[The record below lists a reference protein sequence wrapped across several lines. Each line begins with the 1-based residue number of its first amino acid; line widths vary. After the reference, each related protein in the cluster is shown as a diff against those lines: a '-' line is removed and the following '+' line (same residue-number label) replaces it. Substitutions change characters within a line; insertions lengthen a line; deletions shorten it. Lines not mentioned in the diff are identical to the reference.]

1 MKKIIGLFLI
11 CAMLLSMVACS
22 SGVSQEEYDKVVAER
37 DTAIEER
44 DAAIEERD
52 RISSELEVAINDLEV
67 VSKEYEDFKIE
78 AEPFLKMTEDEKAA
92 ELARAEKEKIEA
104 EEESRKA
111 KEEADRLA
119 AERAA
124 EEEAK
129 RQAEEA
135 ARIEEEAKGY
145 ETGITFTDIS
155 RSPDDYIG
163 EKVKFTG
170 SVLQILEGSYS
181 NEGRMSTKGSYDDV
195 VYIMY
200 DPDILDVRILE
211 DDEITVYGTFSR
223 MVTYETIMG
232 GSVTLPLI
240 NVDRIEL
247 HS

>member
-1 MKKIIGLFLI
+1 MKKIISLVLTLI
-11 CAMLLSMVACS
+11 MAISLAACS
-22 SGVSQEEYDKVVAER
+22 KGVSKDEYDSVVSDRDALQTQLDELMQEKQLLEEEYNAFK
-37 DTAIEER
+37 
-44 DAAIEERD
+44 
-52 RISSELEVAINDLEV
+52 SEADI
-67 VSKEYEDFKIE
+67 F
-78 AEPFLKMTEDEKAA
+78 FRMTEDEQAA
-92 ELARAEKEKIEA
+92 ELARAEQERIEA
-104 EEESRKA
+104 EEAARVA
-111 KEEADRLA
+111 KEEAERLA

-135 ARIEEEAKGY
+135 ARLEEEAKGY

-155 RSPDDYIG
+155 RTPDDYIG
-163 EKVKFTG
+163 KKVKFTG

-181 NEGRMSTKGSYDDV
+181 NEGRMSTKGAYDEV

-240 NVDRIEL
+240 SVDRIDL
-247 HS
+247 HL

>member
-1 MKKIIGLFLI
+1 MKKIISLVLVL
-11 CAMLLSMVACS
+11 AMTVSLAACS
-22 SGVSQEEYDKVVAER
+22 SGVSQEEYDAVVAER
-37 DTAIEER
+37 DAAISERDSIKSELNSVMEER
-44 DAAIEERD
+44 DAAID
-52 RISSELEVAINDLEV
+52 
-67 VSKEYEDFKIE
+67 EYEKFKSE
-78 AEPFLKMTEDEKAA
+78 AEPFLKMTADEQAA
-92 ELARAEKEKIEA
+92 EMARAEQERIEA
-104 EEESRKA
+104 EEAARLA
-111 KEEADRLA
+111 QEEADRLA

-124 EEEAK
+124 EEEAE

-135 ARIEEEAKGY
+135 ARLAEEAKGY

-155 RSPDDYIG
+155 RSPDDYVG

-181 NEGRMSTKGSYDDV
+181 NEGRMSTKGSYDDI